1 MGCLKMDISDQYFTA
16 LKVVKETSENVE
28 NTRAGSYRFGFNGME
43 ADDEIAGVKNSYTA
57 EYWQYD
63 PRIGRR
69 WNTDPV
75 FKPWESRYATFSNN
89 PVYYID
95 PLGLQSDEPN
105 YANQPNEEDIETNIG
120 EVVVKGKLSIW
131 GRIKKSFRKLLTIDK
146 KIEKQQNTS
155 RRIKYRK
162 NILTIDDP
170 SSVDNPIPPDYV
182 TNWKNEYEIDAPIW
196 DVLKFKAFSM
206 DFKYDYY
213 SASST
218 ISDYNDLEKEK
229 NNSNKVTT
237 EKDIEKNVN
246 EQNRQVHGKMVKGP
260 IYFIPSGEGGFG
272 HSATKKWTIDSTGLI
287 PEDSAKKYRHEILE
301 GNPNDLRI
309 IKDE

>member
-1 MGCLKMDISDQYFTA
+1 MGCFKIDILDKKFTT
-16 LKVVKETSENVE
+16 LEVVKETSENVE

-95 PLGLQSDEPN
+95 PLGLQSDESN

-246 EQNRQVHGKMVKGP
+246 EQNRQVHGKP
-260 IYFIPSGEGGFG
+260 LLWIPELLKDSTKLEGGDYYRKG
-272 HSATKKWTIDSTGLI
+272 DTLELDTSIKKRWFY
-287 PEDSAKKYRHEILE
+287 KKYKSK
-301 GNPNDLRI
+301 
-309 IKDE
+309 IKK